1 MKREILICFFLVIH
15 SFLYGQLSGT
25 YTIGGINPDYST
37 IAQAQT
43 ALQNEALIGPVIFN
57 IRDGIY
63 VESISLNGNAIFGN
77 SLTNSITFQSES
89 QNPAAVIIEQSIY
102 PALDIDFSIGVI
114 INNLTFNGATRISY
128 STNCKF
134 TNNISLSKSFTLSYS
149 DSCIVAKNI
158 FHAGFSHSFSNSDTI
173 VNNFIHKY
181 LRNSFSNNNV
191 IAFNNLSSDP
201 TTYFSHGGANCLIVN
216 NNMPANFYVSFI
228 PNTIINNNYPLGGG
242 QFDSLPFFVDPQYL
256 SPTDLHSTNPQLL
269 GTGQYYTEFF
279 DDIDNIVRT
288 NPTTIGANEICI
300 PSNFVNSY
308 CGDSITL
315 SLCNM
320 PAGNNFLWSPAAGL
334 NDPHKARPK
343 VSSTISQWYYV
354 TDTIISY
361 SDSVFLNVI
370 PFNVYAG
377 SDDSILVCGKNVT
390 LLATYNANASY
401 QWIPIDSLSNPN
413 SFNTVANPV
422 QSTQYIVSAT
432 VPGCPPSFD
441 SVMVFVNP
449 LPVVQ
454 VSLASQNHNNICFL
468 NNSDC
473 ADTYLW
479 DFGDSTFSSDANPC
493 HVYPDTGL
501 FLVTLIACNSF
512 GCDTFQRYIFVDSIL
527 ISSLED
533 NNYSEEFEIFP
544 NPANNNFTIKFNPI
558 FETAPIEIYNT
569 YGACVY
575 TSSVSGNCKSINFNL
590 PTGVYIVRLIANK
603 RMISRRI
610 VIF

>member
-1 MKREILICFFLVIH
+1 MLHFWQLITQTHHINGFQSTAFQILIH
-15 SFLYGQLSGT
+15 SILL
-25 YTIGGINPDYST
+25 
-37 IAQAQT
+37 
-43 ALQNEALIGPVIFN
+43 LIRCN
-57 IRDGIY
+57 
-63 VESISLNGNAIFGN
+63 
-77 SLTNSITFQSES
+77 QH
-89 QNPAAVIIEQSIY
+89 
-102 PALDIDFSIGVI
+102 
-114 INNLTFNGATRISY
+114 
-128 STNCKF
+128 
-134 TNNISLSKSFTLSYS
+134 NISFQQ
-149 DSCIVAKNI
+149 
-158 FHAGFSHSFSNSDTI
+158 
-173 VNNFIHKY
+173 
-181 LRNSFSNNNV
+181 
-191 IAFNNLSSDP
+191 
-201 TTYFSHGGANCLIVN
+201 
-216 NNMPANFYVSFI
+216 
-228 PNTIINNNYPLGGG
+228 
-242 QFDSLPFFVDPQYL
+242 QFL
-256 SPTDLHSTNPQLL
+256 
-269 GTGQYYTEFF
+269 
-279 DDIDNIVRT
+279 
-288 NPTTIGANEICI
+288 
-300 PSNFVNSY
+300 
-308 CGDSITL
+308 
-315 SLCNM
+315 
-320 PAGNNFLWSPAAGL
+320 AA
-334 NDPHKARPK
+334 
-343 VSSTISQWYYV
+343 
-354 TDTIISY
+354 
-361 SDSVFLNVI
+361 
-370 PFNVYAG
+370 
-377 SDDSILVCGKNVT
+377 
-390 LLATYNANASY
+390 
-401 QWIPIDSLSNPN
+401 
-413 SFNTVANPV
+413 
-422 QSTQYIVSAT
+422 
-432 VPGCPPSFD
+432 PPSFD